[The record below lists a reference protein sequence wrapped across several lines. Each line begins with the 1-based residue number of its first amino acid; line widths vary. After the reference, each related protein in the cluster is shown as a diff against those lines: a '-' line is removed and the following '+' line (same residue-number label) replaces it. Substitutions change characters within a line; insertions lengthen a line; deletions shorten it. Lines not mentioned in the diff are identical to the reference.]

1 MTAMVPSLDRLGD
14 YVRHWSRATPDA
26 QAWAFG
32 DRIATYAEL
41 EEQVNATARALLALG
56 VRRGDRVA
64 MLTPPRPEYWQVFL
78 ASATIGAVWVGL
90 NPRYQIGEISH
101 VLTDSEPV
109 LLLAQT
115 ESGRDSFVEQ
125 VAARALELGVREVV
139 TLAADG
145 SDWTGFL
152 ARGSEVSTD
161 AVAQAARRVRPED
174 PALIVY
180 TSGTTGA
187 PKGAVL
193 GNAGLCM
200 CFRIQAEH
208 QSASRMRVIA
218 NLPVNH
224 IGGVGDLCCTP
235 LVRGGLLVFQE
246 RFDPEEMFAAIER
259 HQISSLM
266 QVPTTLKM
274 LTEHP
279 RFETADLSS
288 LESVHWGGGPLPLH
302 VIRRLRRVAPVLGV
316 TYGMTEI
323 TGSVTYSDVDASDEC
338 LSESVGRPIA
348 EVEMR
353 LCGEGAQDVG
363 VGIEGE
369 VQVKHPGQ
377 MLGYFR
383 NPEATAAAM
392 TDDGFFRTGDVAV
405 RRPDGNLELVGR
417 MKEMF
422 KSGGY
427 NVYPREIELA
437 LEEHSAVRMAAVVA
451 VPDPVFDEV
460 GFAFVECEDGDDV
473 TAEDLVLWCRTR
485 LANYK
490 VPKAVETVS
499 ALPLLPIGKV
509 DKKALTAVARR
520 LHGDRTSSNVM

>member
-1 MTAMVPSLDRLGD
+1 MPAFDRLGD
-14 YVRHWSRATPDA
+14 YVQHWSRATPEA
-26 QAWAFG
+26 EAWAFG
-32 DRIATYAEL
+32 DEAATYAQL
-41 EEQVNATARALLALG
+41 GLQVEATARALLACG
-56 VRRGDRVA
+56 VQRGDRVA

-90 NPRYQIGEISH
+90 NPRYQIGEIAH
-101 VLTDSEPV
+101 VLRDSDPA
-109 LLLAQT
+109 LLIAQT
-115 ESGRDSFVEQ
+115 EPGRESFVADI
-125 VAARALELGVREVV
+125 AATALDLGVRDVV
-139 TLAADG
+139 TLTSDG
-145 SDWTGFL
+145 LAWDDFL
-152 ARGSEVSTD
+152 ARGESVPVD
-161 AVAQAARRVRPED
+161 AVVRAADQVEPQD
-174 PALIVY
+174 AALIVY

-193 GNAGLCM
+193 GHEGLCT

-208 QSASRMRVIA
+208 QQASQLRVIA

-246 RFDPEEMFAAIER
+246 RFDPQEVFTAIER
-259 HQISSLM
+259 HRISALM

-279 RFETADLSS
+279 GFTTTDLSS

-302 VIRRLRRVAPVLGV
+302 VIRRLRRIAPVLGV

-323 TGSVTYSDVDASDEC
+323 TGSVTYSDADASDEC
-338 LSESVGRPIA
+338 LSESVGRPIP
-348 EVEMR
+348 EVELR
-353 LCGEGAQDVG
+353 LSGEDLVDVG
-363 VGIEGE
+363 VGVEAE
-369 VQVKHPGQ
+369 VHVRHPGQ

-383 NPEATAAAM
+383 NPAATAEAM
-392 TDDGFFRTGDVAV
+392 TSDGYFRTGDIAI

-437 LEEHSAVRMAAVVA
+437 LEAHPAVRMAAVVA

-460 GFAFVECEDGDDV
+460 GFAFVECEAETSVDV
-473 TAEDLVLWCRTR
+473 EDLVLWCRSR

-490 VPKAVETVS
+490 VPKMAEIVP

-509 DKKALTAVARR
+509 DKKALAATAASHDR
-520 LHGDRTSSNVM
+520 LASENAMP